1 MQLDRDF
8 REFVASFIDH
18 DVRFMVV
25 GGLAVAAHGLPR
37 STGDLDAW
45 VWIDP
50 ANAARILD
58 ALQAFGFGDLG
69 LESSDFIRPDS
80 VIQLGYPPHRV
91 DILTSI
97 DAVDFEDAWQRRVLI
112 ELDGL
117 AIPFISRADLIRNK
131 IAVGR
136 PQDLSDVDRLQQG
149 DAT

>member
-8 REFVASFIDH
+8 GEFVASFIDH

-45 VWIDP
+45 VLIDP

-58 ALQAFGFGDLG
+58 ALDAFGFGDLG
-69 LESSDFIRPDS
+69 FESSDFIRTDS

-91 DILTSI
+91 ANLTSI
-97 DAVDFEDAWQRRVLI
+97 DAVDFEDAWAAAR
-112 ELDGL
+112 
-117 AIPFISRADLIRNK
+117 
-131 IAVGR
+131 
-136 PQDLSDVDRLQQG
+136 VDR
-149 DAT
+149 TR